1 MKKDIIV
8 LEYRILQLERQL
20 DEVIGFLHNAIKM
33 RKEIDIGQDDDNLD
47 RLLP

>member
-33 RKEIDIGQDDDNLD
+33 RKEVDIGQDDESID

>member
-1 MKKDIIV
+1 MKKDLIT
-8 LEYRILQLERQL
+8 LEYRIIQLERQL

-33 RKEIDIGQDDDNLD
+33 RKEIDMGQDDDNID